1 VEEAKVL
8 SIQKEVGI
16 SFTKLKVDN
25 EKTKK
30 ISGV

>member
-16 SFTKLKVDN
+16 SFTKVDN
-25 EKTKK
+25 DTTKK
-30 ISGV
+30 ISSV

>member
-16 SFTKLKVDN
+16 SFTKVDN
-25 EKTKK
+25 EMTKK